1 MTRTSLSR
9 CSRLVAVLA
18 VVSLL
23 LAAVAPAAAVSVEET
38 DVPTEGEVDSQ
49 VTVTLTLTQ
58 LYDTYETWQLAGST
72 DLENVTWTVT
82 FRNQAGNQIRQESYD
97 GREFSGATVDIE
109 EGTAEVR
116 VRVTGTVPAVES
128 YSYDPQQSFGLF
140 ALRQTRE
147 GGSAEELA
155 NVTAGHYTSDSGEA
169 REALDSA
176 RATLDAAGNPTE
188 AEESFDSAVSAYE
201 AGNFDNAVTLAQRA
215 ETEANEAQSDQ
226 QRNRLLL
233 YGAGGLVALG
243 VVGGGV
249 ALFLRGRGDDY
260 DKLG

>member
-82 FRNQAGNQIRQESYD
+82 FLNQAGDQVRQESYD
-97 GREFSGATVDIE
+97 GQEFSGATVDIE
-109 EGTAEVR
+109 EGTSEVR
-116 VRVTGTVPAVES
+116 VRVTGTVPAVEA
-128 YSYDPQQSFGLF
+128 YSYDPRQSFTLT
-140 ALRQTRE
+140 ALAQTRD
-147 GGSAEELA
+147 GGTSNELTNVSAA
-155 NVTAGHYTSDSGEA
+155 HYTGESSDA
-169 REALDSA
+169 REAMESA
-176 RATLDAAGNPTE
+176 RTAIDAAGNPET

-201 AGNFDNAVTLAQRA
+201 AGNFDNAASLAERA
-215 ETEANEAQSDQ
+215 ETEANQAESSQ
-226 QRNRLLL
+226 QRNRLIL
-233 YGAGGLVALG
+233 YGVAGLVALG
-243 VVGGGV
+243 VVVGGV
-249 ALFLRGRGDDY
+249 VAFLRGRGDDY